1 MPQKATLVVLHSPP
15 PPTYTCDEHATGAS
29 WDRISAVFLLLCA
42 TGVVPSINIQHRRS
56 IEARHGR
63 KVVVAGAAVMGLV
76 AGGCVSFVFRCS
88 SFVAG
93 ASVGL
98 EPGC

>member
-1 MPQKATLVVLHSPP
+1 MSQKVLLANSTAHHQQIRATSKRQVRRRTEV
-15 PPTYTCDEHATGAS
+15 
-29 WDRISAVFLLLCA
+29 SAGFLLLCA
-42 TGVVPSINIQHRRS
+42 TGIVPSINIQHRRS

-76 AGGCVSFVFRCS
+76 AGGCISFVFRCS